1 MKKAL
6 WSVAAAA
13 MLVLTLNACADTP
26 VPVQTGDSPPP
37 ATVESAP
44 APTGT
49 EESTQPVLSAGN
61 IPLAE
66 GSTANEGGE
75 GKVKLEIPAGPSPTP
90 APQTAPMPKATPA
103 PQATPAQQAAQTPHQ
118 APTPQPTPTPHAP
131 QETPAPAKGT
141 IQFNVTTQKGAGESP
156 SPAPSAAP
164 EPEPTPAPTPP
175 AQSEPPISSQ
185 APGPA
190 FSIDRWLAYA
200 KDYARGA
207 GLTLDPTA
215 TTCWDNPI
223 AAGAHCAYL
232 ERDIQSRL
240 NRYARDETISD
251 VWIWAE
257 SRSDGGYDLYIGYA

>member
-6 WSVAAAA
+6 WSAAVAA
-13 MLVLTLNACADTP
+13 MLMFTLNACADTP
-26 VPVQTGDSPPP
+26 APVQTGDSPPQ
-37 ATVESAP
+37 ATVEST
-44 APTGT
+44 PTPTVAG
-49 EESTQPVLSAGN
+49 ESAQPVLSAGN
-61 IPLAE
+61 TPLAE
-66 GSTANEGGE
+66 DSTANEGGE
-75 GKVKLEIPAGPSPTP
+75 SKAKLELPAEPSPTP
-90 APQTAPMPKATPA
+90 APQTTPTPKATPA
-103 PQATPAQQAAQTPHQ
+103 PQVAPAPQAAQV
-118 APTPQPTPTPHAP
+118 PQPTPTPHAP

-164 EPEPTPAPTPP
+164 EPEHTPAPTPP
-175 AQSEPPISSQ
+175 AQSEPPVSSQ
-185 APGPA
+185 APEPA

-207 GLTLDPTA
+207 GLNLDPTA
-215 TTCWDNPI
+215 TACWDNPI